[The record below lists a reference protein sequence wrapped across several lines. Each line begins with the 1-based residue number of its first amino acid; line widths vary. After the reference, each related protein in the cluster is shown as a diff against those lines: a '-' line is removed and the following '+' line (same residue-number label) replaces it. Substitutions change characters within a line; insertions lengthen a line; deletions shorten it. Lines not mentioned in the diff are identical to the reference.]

1 VTVLHVWIPEREEV
15 MRMLDETGL
24 C

>member
-1 VTVLHVWIPEREEV
+1 VTVLHVWRPEREEV